1 MIAQEARNLT
11 AASKNDITT
20 TIYNTVIF
28 PAIEKAAKEGK
39 SSIDLAYSILRG
51 AKGILD
57 INLLKN
63 PLKEMGYV
71 VKYTNDQRDGDYLT
85 ISW

>member
-11 AASKNDITT
+11 VASKKDITT
-20 TIYNTVIF
+20 TIYDTVIF

-51 AKGILD
+51 AKGTLD
-57 INLLKN
+57 INLLKV
-63 PLKEMGYV
+63 PLTEMGYV
-71 VKYTNDQRDGDYLT
+71 VKNNDDQRDGSYLT